1 MAGRRGRGKP
11 SLQLI
16 WVKLG
21 CALTARKE
29 KAMGRTAERTDI
41 LLTRQYH
48 TLLCARPR
56 LRPAFVVSKEKKKIR
71 VRLDMASRGSPAA
84 ADGGFWV
91 ETQLVAARIA
101 RPCTH
106 TLDRAWTVEVGIHST
121 AGRRGFGARR
131 AQRQV
136 ESRGSVA
143 CLPRI
148 SSRWQR
154 NRIFLATR
162 PPIREVAAAR
172 LLSRH
177 SQNQSSAV
185 LPTRLHL
192 LPAAIPAYCF
202 RRAVVSRRRSY
213 SESAE
218 LPWGLSARTSQ
229 QCSHARS
236 KHVGKGQTKLW

>member
-1 MAGRRGRGKP
+1 MCSPTTTP
-11 SLQLI
+11 SVCCLE
-16 WVKLG
+16 
-21 CALTARKE
+21 RK
-29 KAMGRTAERTDI
+29 
-41 LLTRQYH
+41 
-48 TLLCARPR
+48 
-56 LRPAFVVSKEKKKIR
+56 KKKIR

-91 ETQLVAARIA
+91 ETQLIAARIA
-101 RPCTH
+101 RQCTH
-106 TLDRAWTVEVGIHST
+106 TLDRAWTVEVGVHST
-121 AGRRGFGARR
+121 ADRRGFGARR

-162 PPIREVAAAR
+162 LPIREVTAAR

-177 SQNQSSAV
+177 SQNQSSTV
-185 LPTRLHL
+185 LPARLHL
-192 LPAAIPAYCF
+192 LLAAIPTYCF

-236 KHVGKGQTKLW
+236 KHVGKGKTKLW